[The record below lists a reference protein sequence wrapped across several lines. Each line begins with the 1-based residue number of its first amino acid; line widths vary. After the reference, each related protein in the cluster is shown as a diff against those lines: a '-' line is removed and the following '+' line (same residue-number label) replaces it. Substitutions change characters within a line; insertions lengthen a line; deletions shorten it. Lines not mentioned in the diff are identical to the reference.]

1 MTAYSE
7 LEARFRRMSALG
19 EAAGVLHWDR
29 AVLMPEGGAGARSD
43 QLAALAMTRH
53 EMITDDRLPDLLDDA
68 AYDVADDPWRS
79 ANLNEMRRDHIHASA
94 VPADLVEA
102 LSTEGLACEMLW
114 REARADNDFPLV
126 APKLAEV
133 LALVRQSADAKADAL
148 GLSPYEA
155 LMDQYE
161 PGARV
166 AHIDALFAELADF
179 LPDFIEAVLV
189 HQGKRVEPLPL
200 GGPFPIEAQ
209 RALGVRLME
218 RLGFDFDRGRL
229 DISLHPFC
237 GGVPGD
243 IRITTR
249 YAKDDFTQGLMG
261 VLHETGHALYEMG
274 LPADWRHQPV
284 GGARGMALHE
294 SQSLLI
300 EMQACRSREFIEFA
314 APLMRDAFLGDSG
327 DGGAAWSVDNL
338 YRHYT
343 RVARSLIRVD
353 ADEVTYP
360 AHVILRYRLERAL
373 IAGDMKVDDIPGAWN
388 DAMQDLLH
396 ITPPGDADGCLQDI
410 HWYDGTFGYFPTY
423 TLGAI
428 AAAQLFDAAHGADP
442 GIPRA
447 ISNGDFAPLV
457 GWMGEHIHGRASFAS
472 TDQLIADA
480 TGAPLGIDA
489 FRRHLTARY
498 LAD

>member
-1 MTAYSE
+1 MTAYSD

-29 AVLMPEGGAGARSD
+29 AVLMPEGGAEARSD

-53 EMITDDRLPDLLDDA
+53 EMITDDLLSDLLDQATD
-68 AYDVADDPWRS
+68 DVADDPWCA
-79 ANLNEMRRDHIHASA
+79 ANLAEMRRDQLHACA

-114 REARADNDFPLV
+114 RAARAKSDFSLV

-133 LALVRQSADAKADAL
+133 LALVRQSADAKAEAL
-148 GLSPYEA
+148 GVTPYEA

-166 AHIDALFAELADF
+166 AHIDALFAGLAEF

-189 HQGKRVEPLPL
+189 RQSKRVDALPL
-200 GGPFPIEAQ
+200 GGPFAIEAQ
-209 RALGVRLME
+209 RALGMRLME

-237 GGVPGD
+237 GGVPD
-243 IRITTR
+243 DVRITTR
-249 YAKDDFTQGLMG
+249 YDEGDFTQSLMG

-274 LPADWRHQPV
+274 LPVDWRHQPV

-300 EMQACRSREFIEFA
+300 EMQACRSREFITFA
-314 APLMRDAFLGDSG
+314 APLMRDAFGG
-327 DGGAAWSVDNL
+327 EGAAWGVDNL

-388 DAMQDLLH
+388 DAMKDLLH
-396 ITPPGDADGCLQDI
+396 ITPPDDADGCLQDI
-410 HWYDGTFGYFPTY
+410 HWFDGTFGYFPTY
-423 TLGAI
+423 TMGAL
-428 AAAQLFDAAHGADP
+428 AAAQLFDAAHRAEP
-442 GIPRA
+442 GIPQA
-447 ISNGDFAPLV
+447 ISEGNFGPLV
-457 GWMGEHIHGRASFAS
+457 GWMGEHIHRRASSAS
-472 TDQLIADA
+472 TQDMITEA
-480 TGAPLGIDA
+480 TGAPLGINA

-498 LAD
+498 LAE